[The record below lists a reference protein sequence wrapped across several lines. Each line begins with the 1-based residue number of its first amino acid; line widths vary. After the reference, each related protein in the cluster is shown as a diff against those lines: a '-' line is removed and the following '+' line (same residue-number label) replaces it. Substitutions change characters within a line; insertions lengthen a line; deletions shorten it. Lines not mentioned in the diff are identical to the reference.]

1 MSGDS
6 SSHDP
11 SIADEPDKPSKEG
24 APLSSPEPSISR
36 EQALQNAD
44 AWVGRTLDGRYRL
57 EARLGAGGVGAVYR
71 ATQLNLGRTVAV
83 KMLLEGLHPTFRA
96 RFEREAR
103 ALATLRHPNIVTV
116 TDFGVEKNEVDGAE
130 QQTPYIVMELIEGE
144 TLHYRLQKGP
154 LPPEMVQKIARE
166 LLRALSFV
174 HDQGLVHRDL
184 KPGNV
189 LIEKL
194 PHDEER
200 VRLLDFG
207 LAKAMEPEGENVT
220 RAGDVLG
227 TPAYMAPEQVGGDQ
241 VDVRTDTY
249 ALGVL
254 LFQMITGKVPFE
266 GEPVDMLRSHIIAP
280 PPSLND
286 KRPSITAKPELEA
299 IIAKA
304 LAKKRDARFQ
314 NCAEMLA
321 AIEAVEQPWL
331 SDTDPTKIEPKTL
344 IKPPSGDGAP
354 TMELPT
360 IMHEDVLEAA
370 SAKQA
375 PPAQPPLHPEKRARS
390 RRLGTIVG
398 AGVGAIL
405 IAIST
410 MSDDEPPAVE
420 APADSAEQPAAPEPE
435 PHAAAP
441 EPQVAPP
448 EPPPPDPRV
457 QAEIQKAPEAPV
469 QAEAPALGA
478 REPARNPWARPAPKN
493 LAAARKAAAAG
504 DKGSERLITA
514 LRKYNREHQEDPRG
528 HLVLALIFRNRNWR
542 EDTLKQYETALERDI
557 RARGTP
563 EMLRD
568 LLQIVAAGES
578 TGERAA
584 KLIQTVYGTEA
595 LPTLDEA
602 LKSTPVASE
611 GRLRWEALR
620 ALLAP

>member
-1 MSGDS
+1 VEGSDSDHDS
-6 SSHDP
+6 SVS
-11 SIADEPDKPSKEG
+11 EPEKAA
-24 APLSSPEPSISR
+24 APISASNTEPPISR

-71 ATQLNLGRTVAV
+71 ATQLNLNRTVAV

-116 TDFGVEKNEVDGAE
+116 TDFGVEKAEVDGAE
-130 QQTPYIVMELIEGE
+130 VQTPYIVMELIEGE

-154 LPPEMVQKIARE
+154 LPPEMVQRVARQ

-174 HDQGLVHRDL
+174 HEQGLIHRDL

-200 VRLLDFG
+200 IRLLDFG

-280 PPSLND
+280 PPSLSD

-314 NCAEMLA
+314 TAMEMLA

-331 SDTDPTKIEPKTL
+331 SDTDPSKIEAKTL
-344 IKPPSGDGAP
+344 IRMPSEGAP

-360 IMHEDVLEAA
+360 IMHEDLLEEA
-370 SAKQA
+370 SAKRA
-375 PPAQPPLHPEKRARS
+375 PPPVHPEKRARS

-398 AGVGAIL
+398 AGIGAIL

-410 MSDDEPPAVE
+410 MGDDEEPAPVETPAAEARPAEKPPAALAEPAKPTEAPKVAAPPEAAAPVE
-420 APADSAEQPAAPEPE
+420 ALAIAPADVPR
-435 PHAAAP
+435 
-441 EPQVAPP
+441 
-448 EPPPPDPRV
+448 EPP
-457 QAEIQKAPEAPV
+457 
-469 QAEAPALGA
+469 
-478 REPARNPWARPAPKN
+478 RNPWARPAPKN
-493 LAAARKAAAAG
+493 LAAARKAAASG

-514 LRKYNREHQEDPRG
+514 LRKYNREHQDDPRG

-542 EDTLKQYETALERDI
+542 DDTLKQYETALERDI
-557 RARGTP
+557 RVRGTP

-568 LLQIVAAGES
+568 LMQIVAAGES
-578 TGERAA
+578 TGERAT
-584 KLIQTVYGTEA
+584 KLIQTVYGSEA
-595 LPTLDEA
+595 LPTIDQMLETSKVDA
-602 LKSTPVASE
+602 A

-620 ALLAP
+620 ALVAPN